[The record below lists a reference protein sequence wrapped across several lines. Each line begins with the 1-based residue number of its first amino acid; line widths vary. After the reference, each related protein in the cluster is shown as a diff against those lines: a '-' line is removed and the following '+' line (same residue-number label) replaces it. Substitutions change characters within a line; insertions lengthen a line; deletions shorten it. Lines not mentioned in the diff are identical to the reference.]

1 MKKSWIL
8 LLLLNAGLVAN
19 AWAKDEVKGKDLAGS
34 LKKAGDTVGSGMGA
48 AGKAVAPGVSK
59 AESWLGGALKSGGKK
74 SDKADK

>member
-1 MKKSWIL
+1 MKKPSILIL
-8 LLLLNAGLVAN
+8 LLSVFLLAN
-19 AWAKDEVKGKDLAGS
+19 AWAKDEVKGNDLARS

-59 AESWLGGALKSGGKK
+59 AESWLGGALKGGSKK

>member
-1 MKKSWIL
+1 MKKSWML
-8 LLLLNAGLVAN
+8 LLLLNACLLAN

-59 AESWLGGALKSGGKK
+59 AESWLGGALKGGSKK